1 MQTNAL
7 LECTGTPFAYYETIA
22 GGMGARPDRDGVSG
36 VHTHMTN
43 SLNTPVE
50 DLEYA
55 CPFRVRR
62 YAYRSSSG
70 GCGRYRGGDGLVR
83 EIELL
88 TESEVTVLADRR
100 RFPPYGLAGGQPSAC
115 GRTSLVRSS
124 GAMELR
130 PGKCNVRAQAGD
142 LIHIETP
149 GGGGWSAP

>member
-1 MQTNAL
+1 
-7 LECTGTPFAYYETIA
+7 
-22 GGMGARPDRDGVSG
+22 MGARPDRDGVSG

-55 CPFRVRR
+55 YPFRVRR

-88 TESEVTVLADRR
+88 TESEVTVLANRR
-100 RFPPYGLAGGQPSAC
+100 RFPAYGLAGGQPSAC
-115 GRTSLVRSS
+115 GRTSPVRSS
-124 GAMELR
+124 GAVELR

-149 GGGGWSAP
+149 GGGGWGAP